1 MSSQPFG
8 AESSRDVL
16 NEACRSVGLHAGNTE
31 LLRLGENAIYHLL
44 GTDIVVRIA
53 RTMDYW
59 TDAVKEVSVAKW
71 LEHEAFPAA
80 RVTNHDQ
87 PLSIAGHPV
96 TFWKFIEG
104 RRGGPSDICSL
115 ATILRQ
121 LHGLQLP
128 TAVTL
133 PEGTILERVERRI
146 VNSQV
151 NDADKAFLSTR
162 LDELRNAVVELEFP
176 LPKAPTHGDAH
187 VQNLMITGQGAA
199 IIDFERF
206 GWEHPEWDLSM
217 TATEYVTAGWWTD
230 AQYGQFVAAYGY
242 DVTEWSGFD
251 VLRQVHEIKMT
262 TWLMQNVA
270 ESPEIAAEYEH
281 RMHSIRTGSAAGSW
295 KPF

>member
-1 MSSQPFG
+1 LGTQPFG

-16 NEACRSVGLHAGNTE
+16 HEVCRSVGLHVGRTE

-44 GTDIVVRIA
+44 ETDVVVRIA

-59 TDAVKEVSVAKW
+59 PDALKEVSVAKW
-71 LEHEAFPAA
+71 LEHEGFPAA

-87 PLSIAGHPV
+87 PLSIMGHPV
-96 TFWKFIEG
+96 TFWQFIDG
-104 RRGGPSDICSL
+104 RRGGPSDISSL

-121 LHGLQLP
+121 LHGLELP
-128 TAVTL
+128 AAVTL
-133 PEGTILERVERRI
+133 PRGTILERVERRI

-151 NDADKAFLSTR
+151 SDSDKEFLFTR
-162 LDELRNAVVELEFP
+162 LEELRNTVEGLEFP

-187 VQNLMITGQGAA
+187 VQNLMVTRHGVL

-206 GWEHPEWDLSM
+206 AWEHPEWDLSM

-230 AQYGQFVAAYGY
+230 AQYKQFVAAYGY
-242 DVTEWSGFD
+242 DVTEWTGFD

-281 RMHSIRTGSAAGSW
+281 RMHTIRFGSTDGPW
-295 KPF
+295 RPF